1 MIVACK
7 LLAWVLGGI
16 AFGIVADRTGR
27 SKNGERGL
35 LPDSSALAP
44 EGQRTKTR
52 SRWVMS
58 PPSEAR
64 SAATIRPRRPPQLR
78 VNGQAHS
85 IATICCTCSQQ
96 KVARRVGWPTEAF
109 GSIRPSTHI
118 FEPKGDSLPIDPA
131 IHTDIEV
138 GGSHPPDSVHWM
150 SAIEGLLQVTADSS
164 LWSTPHGLE
173 VAKD

>member
-1 MIVACK
+1 MCPAVISRSLYQPAACK
-7 LLAWVLGGI
+7 SARPVCEGSSIGPRFPAGSPNGVIIRVIADWLQCRWRLRRDIRVTRARTLLQYTSL
-16 AFGIVADRTGR
+16 
-27 SKNGERGL
+27 
-35 LPDSSALAP
+35 
-44 EGQRTKTR
+44 Q
-52 SRWVMS
+52 
-58 PPSEAR
+58 
-64 SAATIRPRRPPQLR
+64 
-78 VNGQAHS
+78 
-85 IATICCTCSQQ
+85 
-96 KVARRVGWPTEAF
+96 VARRVGWPTEAF